1 MEGQWIG
8 KGIWKERARA
18 LRFQIRDRFRVAVD
32 RHRHWPTFSKTF
44 VDQHQR
50 WFHLVRYFLGDRSHP
65 SPFSTNAYVVP
76 RSHGSF
82 SSRFYRKKGKFSG
95 FFSSP
100 FFFIW
105 CWFCWLL
112 EGSDFGLC
120 QINDFWKFRYLSS

>member
-100 FFFIW
+100 FFFYLVLVLLIIGRVGF
-105 CWFCWLL
+105 WFMSNQRLL
-112 EGSDFGLC
+112 
-120 QINDFWKFRYLSS
+120 KV